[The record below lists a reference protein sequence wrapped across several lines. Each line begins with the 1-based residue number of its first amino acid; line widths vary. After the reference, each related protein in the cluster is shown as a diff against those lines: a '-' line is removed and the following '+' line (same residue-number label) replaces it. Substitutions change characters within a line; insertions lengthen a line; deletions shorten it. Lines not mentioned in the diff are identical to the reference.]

1 MDNVKTYVS
10 NNRTFYLLEDI
21 KEQQLNVD
29 YFTGCKSMKKCIQ
42 RQKIPD
48 DKIVYMKNNKE
59 YDAGYKLAFVYIEED
74 YVKNHILN
82 KEEQTKK
89 KEEEMKQRKEKRI
102 EENKKRKEF
111 NENEIEDAPDVLH
124 LEDEEMF
131 KDEEGVV
138 MDIETRGEK
147 TQDGIFFKA
156 SDIGKAFDYEN
167 VCSTVIDVRCKY
179 QHGTD
184 YKYFKI
190 FKKQGV
196 SLLFKTVLFL
206 TYDGVLKVL
215 FCSQGDRGVRFR
227 KWASRILFT
236 MQMGSQED
244 KDKLAAEALNVD
256 VSTVKQL
263 FRKSCRAI
271 PCVYLFEVGTVGNMR
286 QHFNLKNFND
296 DNDKVYKFGR
306 TEDMARRAGEHQK
319 TYGTL
324 KDNSFSLAV
333 FSYIDLTFVSKAE
346 TKLKNHFNN
355 MNVFVEDD
363 NHNELVVMNKSK
375 LQTMKELYNN
385 IYTQCSGN
393 NKDLINQIQE
403 MQLNHQNELLM
414 NEHENEL
421 QRSKYEQTLKDKEH
435 ENELQRSKYE
445 QSLKDK
451 DHEQSLK
458 DKDHE
463 HNVKMMTM
471 KHKNELQEVE
481 LQYMRQQLL
490 KQ

>member
-10 NNRTFYLLEDI
+10 NNRTYYLLEDI
-21 KEQQLNVD
+21 KEQKLNVD

-42 RQKIPD
+42 RQNIPD

-59 YDAGYKLAFVYIEED
+59 YDVGYKLASVYVEED

-82 KEEQTKK
+82 KEEQNKK
-89 KEEEMKQRKEKRI
+89 KEDELNKRKEKRI

-111 NENEIEDAPDVLH
+111 NENNVEDAPDVIH
-124 LEDEEMF
+124 LNDDEMF

-156 SDIGKAFDYEN
+156 SDIGKAFDYERIIEVITN
-167 VCSTVIDVRCKY
+167 VRSDYVYEIN
-179 QHGTD
+179 

-190 FKKQGV
+190 SNASILYGGVHQNKKE
-196 SLLFKTVLFL
+196 LFL

-227 KWASRILFT
+227 KWATRILFT
-236 MQMGSQED
+236 MQMGSQEE
-244 KDKLAAEALNVD
+244 KDKLAADALDVD

-286 QHFNLKNFND
+286 QHFNLENFND
-296 DNDKVYKFGR
+296 DNDKVYKYGR

-319 TYGTL
+319 TYGKL
-324 KDNSFSLAV
+324 KDNSFSLSV
-333 FSYIDLTFVSKAE
+333 FSYIDEMYACKAE
-346 TKLKNHFNN
+346 TKLKHFFNN
-355 MNVFVEDD
+355 MNVNVEDTK
-363 NHNELVVMNKSK
+363 HHELIVMNKSK

-385 IYTQCSGN
+385 IYNQFSGN
-393 NKDLINQIQE
+393 NKDLIKQMQE
-403 MQLNHQNELLM
+403 MQLNHQ
-414 NEHENEL
+414 
-421 QRSKYEQTLKDKEH
+421 QSLKDKEH
-435 ENELQRSKYE
+435 ENELQRMKYE

-451 DHEQSLK
+451 
-458 DKDHE
+458 E
-463 HNVKMMTM
+463 HTIEVMTM
-471 KHKNELQEVE
+471 KHKTELQEVE
-481 LQYMRQQLL
+481 LQYMRQLL
-490 KQ
+490 ANK